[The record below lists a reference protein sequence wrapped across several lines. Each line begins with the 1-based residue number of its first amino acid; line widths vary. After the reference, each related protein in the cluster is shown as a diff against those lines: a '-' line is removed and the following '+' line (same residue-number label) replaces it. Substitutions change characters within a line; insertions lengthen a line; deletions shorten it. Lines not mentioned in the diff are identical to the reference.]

1 MTFPFRLAIS
11 KIIKNVDKKMKEKHY
26 QQFRSGN
33 LLRYRKYG
41 KQDQKIKEGVSG
53 VEVGGNLC
61 EVDAIK
67 YITQSTQKEK
77 A

>member
-1 MTFPFRLAIS
+1 
-11 KIIKNVDKKMKEKHY
+11 MKEKHY

-41 KQDQKIKEGVSG
+41 KQELKIKEGVSG

-61 EVDAIK
+61 EVHARV
-67 YITQSTQKEK
+67 YITQST
-77 A
+77 

>member
-11 KIIKNVDKKMKEKHY
+11 KIIKNVDKKMTEKHY

-41 KQDQKIKEGVSG
+41 KQE
-53 VEVGGNLC
+53 
-61 EVDAIK
+61 
-67 YITQSTQKEK
+67 
-77 A
+77 